1 MKYLLALFTALLTLA
16 AAVVLVGALS
26 SSPAGTGAVA
36 FGVTE
41 KFLTGLL
48 GVLSA
53 LFIVLLAIHRRR
65 ERRKRT

>member
-1 MKYLLALFTALLTLA
+1 MKYLLPLLIALLTLA

-26 SSPAGTGAVA
+26 SFSAGVGGVA

-48 GVLSA
+48 VVLSA
-53 LFIVLLAIHRRR
+53 LFIVLLAIYRRR